1 MSGSDSPAPAAAT
14 APGEPAPLRPLR
26 GLVVLSVEQYGA
38 APFGTMYL
46 ADLGAD
52 VIKIE
57 NHRAGGEMGRHVLP
71 YAGNGDSLFHQTFSC
86 NKRGLA
92 LDLKKPRGREVL
104 ERLAARADAVV
115 NNLRGDLPA
124 VLGLDY
130 ESLRGA
136 NPRIVCVH
144 LSAYGRDNERA
155 AWPGLDYV
163 MQAEA
168 GYLSMT
174 GEPDSVPTRFGLS
187 IVDFMG
193 GLTAALALLSGVL
206 GARETGRGMDLD
218 TPLYDVAMNNLSYP
232 ATWHL
237 NEGFEP
243 KRVARS
249 GHPSLVP
256 SELYRTADGWLFVM
270 ANKAPFWPALCRAM
284 ERPEWIDDPLMRD
297 FAARYA
303 NRAEVVRRLEAVFR
317 TRPTAAWLERLGGVL
332 PCAPVNDVKGA
343 LASDFAARR
352 RIVQEIAH
360 PARGAMRMV
369 RQPITVNGAVMPRR
383 PAPALG
389 ADTAAILAELGYT
402 APEVHSLQSEGT
414 IHIPR

>member
-1 MSGSDSPAPAAAT
+1 MSGGDSPAPAAAP
-14 APGEPAPLRPLR
+14 APGEPPPLRPLR

-71 YAGNGDSLFHQTFSC
+71 YAENGDSLFHQTFSC

-92 LDLKKPRGREVL
+92 LDLKNPRGREVL

-115 NNLRGDLPA
+115 NNLRGDLPV

-317 TRPTAAWLERLGGVL
+317 TRSTAAWLERLGGVL

-402 APEVHSLQSEGT
+402 APEIHSLQSEGA

>member
-1 MSGSDSPAPAAAT
+1 MSDAAAAELPAA
-14 APGEPAPLRPLR
+14 PIRPLE
-26 GLVVLSVEQYGA
+26 GLTVVSIEQYGA

-57 NHRAGGEMGRHVLP
+57 NHKAGGEMGRHVLP
-71 YAGNGDSLFHQTFSC
+71 YAKDGDSLFFQTFSC
-86 NKRGLA
+86 NKRCIA
-92 LDLKKPRGREVL
+92 LDLKQPRGREIL
-104 ERLAARADAVV
+104 ERLAKRADALI
-115 NNLRGDLPA
+115 NNLRGDLPGS
-124 VLGLDY
+124 LGLDY
-130 ESLRGA
+130 ASLRTV
-136 NPRIVCVH
+136 NPRLVCVH

-187 IVDFMG
+187 VVDFMG
-193 GLTAALALLSGVL
+193 GLTAALALVSGVMR
-206 GARETGRGMDLD
+206 ARASGQGMDID

-270 ANKAPFWPALCRAM
+270 ANKANFWPALCRAM
-284 ERPEWIDDPLMRD
+284 ERPDWIDDPLMRD
-297 FAARYA
+297 FAARYE
-303 NRAEVVRRLEAVFR
+303 NRDEVVRRLEAVFLTR
-317 TRPTAAWLERLGGVL
+317 TTEAWLERLAGVL
-332 PCAPVNDVKGA
+332 PCAPVNDVAGA
-343 LASDFAARR
+343 LASDFAECRR
-352 RIVQEIAH
+352 MVQEVPH
-360 PARGAMRMV
+360 PERGTMRMV
-369 RQPITVNGAVMPRR
+369 RQPITVDGAVMPRNA
-383 PAPALG
+383 APALG
-389 ADTAAILAELGYT
+389 ADTAAVLAELGYDPDEIEALEADGT
-402 APEVHSLQSEGT
+402 VHRARGS
-414 IHIPR
+414 

>member
-1 MSGSDSPAPAAAT
+1 MSDDAAAARPAP
-14 APGEPAPLRPLR
+14 PVRPLE
-26 GLVVLSVEQYGA
+26 GLTVVSIEQYGA

-57 NHRAGGEMGRHVLP
+57 NHKTGGEMGRHVLP
-71 YAGNGDSLFHQTFSC
+71 YAEDGDSLFYQTFSC
-86 NKRGLA
+86 NKRCLA
-92 LDLKKPRGREVL
+92 LDLKKPRGREIL
-104 ERLAARADAVV
+104 ERLAGRADALI
-115 NNLRGDLPA
+115 NNLRGDLPGS
-124 VLGLDY
+124 LGLDY
-130 ESLRGA
+130 ASLSAA
-136 NPRIVCVH
+136 NPRLVCVH

-187 IVDFMG
+187 VVDFMG
-193 GLTAALALLSGVL
+193 GLTAALALVSGVMR
-206 GARETGRGMDLD
+206 ARVTGQGMDLD

-256 SELYRTADGWLFVM
+256 SELYRTADGWIFVM
-270 ANKAPFWPALCRAM
+270 ANKANFWPALCQAM
-284 ERPEWIDDPLMRD
+284 ERPQWIDDPLMRD
-297 FAARYA
+297 FAARYE
-303 NRAEVVRRLEAVFR
+303 NRDEVVRRLEAVFLTR
-317 TRPTAAWLERLGGVL
+317 TTEAWLERLGGVL
-332 PCAPVNDVKGA
+332 PCAPVNDVAGA
-343 LASDFAARR
+343 LASGFAEQRG
-352 RIVQEIAH
+352 IVQEVQH

-369 RQPITVNGAVMPRR
+369 RQPITVDGAVMPRSA
-383 PAPALG
+383 APALG
-389 ADTAAILAELGYT
+389 ADTAAILAELGYRPDEIE
-402 APEVHSLQSEGT
+402 ALEADGT
-414 IHIPR
+414 VLRASSS

>member
-1 MSGSDSPAPAAAT
+1 MNDTDAGDRPPPAPV
-14 APGEPAPLRPLR
+14 RPLK
-26 GLVVLSVEQYGA
+26 GLTVVAVEQYGA

-57 NHRAGGEMGRHVLP
+57 NHGTGGEMGRHVLP
-71 YAGNGDSLFHQTFSC
+71 YAGDGDSLFYQTFSC
-86 NKRGLA
+86 NKRCLA
-92 LDLKKPRGREVL
+92 LDLKKPRGREIL
-104 ERLAARADAVV
+104 ERLALRADALI

-124 VLGLDY
+124 TLGLDRA
-130 ESLRGA
+130 SLSAVNARL
-136 NPRIVCVH
+136 VCVH

-193 GLTAALALLSGVL
+193 GLTAALALVSGVMR
-206 GARETGRGMDLD
+206 ARATGCGMDID

-243 KRVARS
+243 RRVARS

-270 ANKAPFWPALCRAM
+270 ANKANFWPALCRAM

-297 FAARYA
+297 FAARYE
-303 NRAEVVRRLEAVFR
+303 NRDEVVRRLEAVFLTR
-317 TRPTAAWLERLGGVL
+317 TTGAWLERLAGVL
-332 PCAPVNDVKGA
+332 PCAPVNDVAGA
-343 LASDFAARR
+343 LASGFARR
-352 RIVQEIAH
+352 RAIVQEVPH
-360 PARGAMRMV
+360 PQRGTMRMV
-369 RQPITVNGAVMPRR
+369 RQPITVDGAVMPRSAAR
-383 PAPALG
+383 ALG
-389 ADTAAILAELGYT
+389 ADTAAILAELGYDT
-402 APEVHSLQSEGT
+402 REIEALEADGTVHQNRSA
-414 IHIPR
+414 